1 MSVSENE
8 SSRLFFALWPDA
20 ALRALIAQRVQ
31 VGLRRGGGR
40 PVRADNMH
48 ITLAFLGE
56 VEAERIDCIRDA
68 ADGVQAPA
76 FTLRLERLGYW
87 RRARVVWLGP
97 PERHPE
103 PPAVVARLW
112 EALMPCG
119 CEPES
124 RPFFPHMTLTRKAN
138 RGPRARSIDPIDW
151 RVSEFALVSSNLYED
166 GVQYEVLRRW
176 PLEG

>member
-1 MSVSENE
+1 MSEND
-8 SSRLFFALWPDA
+8 SSRLFFALWPA
-20 ALRALIAQRVQ
+20 AELREQIAQRVQ

-40 PVRADNMH
+40 PVRADNLH

-56 VEAERIDCIRDA
+56 VDAGRIDCVIQA
-68 ADGVQAPA
+68 ADTVRAPA

-103 PPAVVARLW
+103 PPLVVARLW
-112 EALMPCG
+112 EALVPCG

-124 RPFFPHMTLTRKAN
+124 RPFFPHMSLTRKAN
-138 RGPRARSIDPIDW
+138 RGPRARSIEPLDW
-151 RVSEFALVSSNLYED
+151 PVEEFALVSSRLFED

-176 PLEG
+176 ALEP